1 MMADSVEHAI
11 TYWVAFQK
19 FHSPTLGGF
28 AMLSHWLPF
37 LLFSTLSGAL
47 ADRFDPR
54 RLVQIGMGLFM
65 FGKKAGKIP
74 HLVAGV
80 ALMTCPYFITN
91 LIAMVSVCIIL
102 ALAPFFMPET

>member
-1 MMADSVEHAI
+1 MEMDSN
-11 TYWVAFQK
+11 Y
-19 FHSPTLGGF
+19 L
-28 AMLSHWLPF
+28 MLS
-37 LLFSTLSGAL
+37 LLFGA
-47 ADRFDPR
+47 
-54 RLVQIGMGLFM
+54 VGMGLFM

-91 LIAMVSVCIIL
+91 IIAMVSVCIIL